1 MQMNTD
7 AVKEFVP
14 DKVTYSENKIKA
26 AELLTYNSAAVF
38 LCNTVMIM
46 CIL

>member
-1 MQMNTD
+1 MFQTRLHIQ
-7 AVKEFVP
+7 K
-14 DKVTYSENKIKA
+14 NKIKA